1 MKKSVKLALSL
12 MGIAIILIMGACNNE
27 EINGGMDT
35 GYVDTNEAKG
45 GVVTY
50 EGLGMGFNGEITA
63 TVTLESGVITDIQ
76 VDTDGESEGFR
87 ETATAE
93 IPAKVI
99 ANQSIAVD
107 AISGATATSEGIIE
121 AITSALIAA
130 GVNLD
135 DFRREV
141 ASIVTAVEDFEINV
155 VVVGSGGA
163 GLAAA
168 IEVAEAGNSVV
179 VLERMPIIGGNT
191 LRATGGM
198 NAAETNLQAEN
209 DIEDSVE
216 LFFEDTMNGGHETN
230 DPEMVEIMVNYSAE
244 AVHWIN
250 DLGAGLVNVT
260 TSGGQSVLRTHR
272 PADGSPVGPA
282 MIRALDNRLNELGIE
297 IMLNSEVQDLVIT
310 DGIIS
315 GAEVLHMSSGETFTV
330 TADAVILAAGGFGAN
345 SEMVEHYRED
355 LAGYFTTNHEGANG
369 SVIRMAALAG
379 AQLVDMEEIQ
389 IHPTTDRETG
399 YMFTE
404 ALRADGAI
412 IVNNEGVRFVHE
424 LDPRD
429 IVANAIL
436 AQPNT
441 DAFLIT
447 NGEMELNNATLAGYI
462 RNGYGVAGETLEDL
476 AIAIGVDV
484 AAFVETV
491 EAYRAMVDEGE
502 DTDFGRVNM
511 GQNFSDGPFH
521 AFSITPS
528 IHHTMGGVRID
539 AQARVLNVNGEI
551 ISGLYAA
558 GELVGGIHGANR
570 LGGNALTDII
580 VFGRIAGQTVAAE
593 LR

>member
-1 MKKSVKLALSL
+1 MKKVLKSGSFLI
-12 MGIAIILIMGACNNE
+12 IAFFLFIMTACSNNGDGNG
-27 EINGGMDT
+27 EIT
-35 GYVDTNEAKG
+35 
-45 GVVTY
+45 TY
-50 EGLGMGFNGEITA
+50 EGTGNGFNGEITA
-63 TVTLESGVITDIQ
+63 VVTLEDGVITDIQ
-76 VDTDGESEGFR
+76 VDTDIESEGFR
-87 ETATAE
+87 ETATEE
-93 IPAKVI
+93 IPAQII
-99 ANQSIAVD
+99 ANQSIEVD
-107 AISGATATSEGIIE
+107 AISGATATSDGIIE

-135 DFRREV
+135 DFRSAVESAV
-141 ASIVTAVEDFEINV
+141 VVVEDFEIDV

-198 NAAETNLQAEN
+198 NASETNLQAEN
-209 DIEDSVE
+209 DIEDSNE
-216 LFFEDTMNGGHETN
+216 IFFEDTMIGGHETN
-230 DPEMVEIMVNYSAE
+230 DPEMVEIMVNYSAD
-244 AVHWIN
+244 AIHWLN
-250 DLGAGLVNVT
+250 DLGADLVNIT

-282 MIRALDNRLNELGIE
+282 IIRALENRLDELNVE
-297 IMLNSEVQDLVIT
+297 IMLNSEVQDLIIT
-310 DGIIS
+310 DGAVS
-315 GAEVLHMSSGETFTV
+315 GVEVTHMSSGESFTV
-330 TADAVILAAGGFGAN
+330 TADSVILAAGGFGAN
-345 SEMVEHYRED
+345 PEMVEYYRED
-355 LAGYFTTNHEGANG
+355 LAGHFTTNHEGANG
-369 SVIRMAALAG
+369 SVIRMAEIAG
-379 AQLVDMEEIQ
+379 AHLIDMEEIQ

-429 IVANAIL
+429 AVASAIL
-436 AQPNT
+436 AQPET

-447 NGEMELNNATLAGYI
+447 NGEMEENNATLAGYI

-476 AIAIGVDV
+476 AEAIGID
-484 AAFVETV
+484 AQALIATV
-491 EAYRAMVDEGE
+491 EAYGAMVDAGE

-511 GQNFSDGPFH
+511 NQNFSEGPFH

-539 AQARVLNVNGEI
+539 SQARVLNEDGEAI
-551 ISGLYAA
+551 TGLYAA
-558 GELVGGIHGANR
+558 GEIVGGIHGANR

-580 VFGRIAGQTVAAE
+580 VFGRIAGQTVT
-593 LR
+593 R